1 MNDWM
6 ILAGLAALSAVVV
19 LVAGVALPARLRL
32 AGFVDLPNDRSSH
45 VTATP
50 RGGGIVIAVLLAAT
64 AAVLAAWTRQT
75 WCMVLTL
82 GIGAVASIS
91 LLDDWRSVAWKWRL
105 MVQMASAALLI
116 GSLLFVHSPVSPL
129 ELMMAGVALVFVVGY
144 ANAFNFMDGI
154 NGLAAGQSLV
164 TASGSFLIALTW
176 GVPSSHPALV
186 LVAVAGGAALG
197 FLPHNFPI
205 ARMFMGDSGSVVLG
219 FAYAAVI
226 VILGFGHG
234 LILAAILSGLH
245 ANFILDTMVTM
256 FRRWR
261 RGETIHQ
268 AHREHFYQRLVRSG
282 ASHVQVTL
290 LELGLQLVVIMVLV
304 AAAKIRGVAGLFAAG
319 LLVSAVWAAFFVW
332 VEHRFRTVNR

>member
-1 MNDWM
+1 
-6 ILAGLAALSAVVV
+6 
-19 LVAGVALPARLRL
+19 
-32 AGFVDLPNDRSSH
+32 
-45 VTATP
+45 
-50 RGGGIVIAVLLAAT
+50 
-64 AAVLAAWTRQT
+64 
-75 WCMVLTL
+75 MVLTL